1 MTAKPKAAT
10 DVKPSFSPRTVVA
23 LALEWPML
31 YPGLVFRFNMRVQLV
46 QDAERVQTE
55 FIMLPDA
62 EQTTDRRHEMDAR
75 MIGLLSTQAPEGFAD
90 FPELKDGD
98 DLAKAIEEYFTP
110 ADPERREGMKFI
122 CRGVMA
128 RYWKAVTPAD
138 YL

>member
-10 DVKPSFSPRTVVA
+10 DDKPVFSPRTMVG
-23 LALEWPML
+23 LSLEWPML
-31 YPGLVFRFNMRVQLV
+31 YPGMVFRFNMRVQLV
-46 QDAERVQTE
+46 QDAEKVQTE

-75 MIGLLSTQAPEGFAD
+75 MIGLLSTAAPEGFPD
-90 FPELKDGD
+90 FPGPKEGQ
-98 DLAKAIEEYFTP
+98 DLARAIEEYFTP
-110 ADPERREGMKFI
+110 EDPERREGMKFI